1 MSNFDYSLDKKFE
14 TTIMYYFSFDETYST
29 PSGTTEFVQFPETK
43 VSENLQKAK
52 DIQTLNKLIEMYNIV
67 YKLIFEVIY
76 QNNQILIDYD
86 IESNKEL
93 ILKDEYNI
101 SKLYILKRSE
111 TKSNMI
117 YTDINK
123 QLVEYLEKNP
133 SLEGFNIDLS
143 AIIQEDDNFDSNI
156 DKQTIAYLLKTKL
169 KLTNVNVNVLFD
181 KSNKELFK
189 TEWFKYDEF
198 MIKIEGNYLF
208 VSPSINFLK
217 NSLTDENSVKITPYI
232 NQENKLDNLVFQ
244 YNIKY
249 LFY

>member
-1 MSNFDYSLDKKFE
+1 MSNIGYSLDKKFE
-14 TTIMYYFSFDETYST
+14 TTVMYYFTFDETS
-29 PSGTTEFVQFPETK
+29 STK
-43 VSENLQKAK
+43 VFGDLQKAK

-133 SLEGFNIDLS
+133 SLGGFNIDLS

-156 DKQTIAYLLKTKL
+156 DKQTIANLLKKKTKI
-169 KLTNVNVNVLFD
+169 
-181 KSNKELFK
+181 
-189 TEWFKYDEF
+189 
-198 MIKIEGNYLF
+198 IKC
-208 VSPSINFLK
+208 
-217 NSLTDENSVKITPYI
+217 
-232 NQENKLDNLVFQ
+232 
-244 YNIKY
+244 
-249 LFY
+249 

>member
-1 MSNFDYSLDKKFE
+1 MSNIGYSLDKKFE
-14 TTIMYYFSFDETYST
+14 TTVMYYFTFDETS
-29 PSGTTEFVQFPETK
+29 STK
-43 VSENLQKAK
+43 VFGDLQKAK

-133 SLEGFNIDLS
+133 SLGGFNIDLS

-156 DKQTIAYLLKTKL
+156 DKQTIANLLKKKL
-169 KLTNVNVNVLFD
+169 KLSNVNVLFD
-181 KSNKELFK
+181 KSKKELFK

-217 NSLTDENSVKITPYI
+217 NSLTDENSVILTPYI